1 MDSQRDD
8 FIWALPFSCQ
18 FGDSIHERARW
29 LQGLPAA
36 SICKIAT
43 TAFHWADP
51 RRQKLRRGLRW
62 ATSVTTEEVEQAIKE
77 AREA

>member
-8 FIWALPFSCQ
+8 FIWAVWIMDTSGIQAHDLATWFQRHEPSNICSAAQAFSW
-18 FGDSIHERARW
+18 R
-29 LQGLPAA
+29 
-36 SICKIAT
+36 
-43 TAFHWADP
+43 DP

>member
-8 FIWALPFSCQ
+8 FIWAVIVLNRRDVLPPHETAVRIQSFTPHAICSAAKAFSW
-18 FGDSIHERARW
+18 R
-29 LQGLPAA
+29 
-36 SICKIAT
+36 
-43 TAFHWADP
+43 DP

-77 AREA
+77 ARQ

>member
-8 FIWALPFSCQ
+8 FIWVVWMADTAGIPAHDLATRFQSHSPYAICEAALTFSW
-18 FGDSIHERARW
+18 R
-29 LQGLPAA
+29 
-36 SICKIAT
+36 
-43 TAFHWADP
+43 DP

-77 AREA
+77 ARQ

>member
-8 FIWALPFSCQ
+8 FIWAVLVIDTAGIPAH
-18 FGDSIHERARW
+18 DLAARF
-29 LQGLPAA
+29 QSHSPY
-36 SICKIAT
+36 SICEAALT
-43 TAFHWADP
+43 FSWRDL

>member
-8 FIWALPFSCQ
+8 FIWSVLRLDTAGITAHRLAVAFQSYSPY
-18 FGDSIHERARW
+18 
-29 LQGLPAA
+29 
-36 SICKIAT
+36 SICEAALT
-43 TAFHWADP
+43 FSWRDP

-77 AREA
+77 ARQ